1 MTKFYKHAILGPDG
15 DPGLSKAL
23 LTKRLD
29 ESGLPYLDLENGYVN
44 VIVDVDEKRIPE
56 MNRILQRVY
65 DKTGVAWNI
74 PYDVEIHD
82 EVGLEHTLRW
92 SSHPW
97 GMRVEGDDDTIELAK
112 GMINAQVRTF
122 PRTDDYYVVDLPTS
136 AIDALRELAGVGT
149 QAPEDWD
156 TIWDTVNDDPMN
168 WPHSAFAMLVDPP
181 ADKTAAVKA
190 MASHERFMELLT
202 AAGIPVV
209 EIAPGYIEFKVKG
222 DERKD
227 QLVLLGVMAQVER
240 ETAVAWRNPVDPVWM
255 EYEGRDHEFAVTLHE
270 AFTRVET
277 EEAWDYAKTLPH
289 AEVHSWPNGQVR
301 AVDFWIHEPNAEDVK
316 ATMNALAKWAG
327 PKA

>member
-209 EIAPGYIEFKVKG
+209 E
-222 DERKD
+222 
-227 QLVLLGVMAQVER
+227 
-240 ETAVAWRNPVDPVWM
+240 
-255 EYEGRDHEFAVTLHE
+255 